1 MDNLILSAEEL
12 QATADIIN
20 NYAERQKEVMD
31 KFLRNVSNLGGEWR
45 DDETFYSLIQ
55 EIMKLK
61 SDIYV
66 KMDVVNVYA
75 NIFRQRAEA
84 IEQRP
89 KYGQSSGVS
98 LGGSS
103 AAVGSTNG
111 TSTLAQRRH
120 YSSADKIMQ
129 KSEFSTTQLHSDIC
143 QADGVGNVDGYVNTS
158 TNQTRINDLEYP
170 GQFLSPATGEPI
182 YAKRIAYR
190 GYGICTPN
198 AQNVCGADF
207 YYKDGTFCGSY
218 TGTSW
223 QSIFDL
229 NYSDTKN
236 FRK

>member
-1 MDNLILSAEEL
+1 MEDLVLNSETLRV
-12 QATADIIN
+12 TADIIN

-89 KYGQSSGVS
+89 KFGQSGSVS
-98 LGGSS
+98 LGSSSS
-103 AAVGSTNG
+103 AVDSTN
-111 TSTLAQRRH
+111 SASILAQRRQ
-120 YSSADKIMQ
+120 YSSVDKIMQ
-129 KSEFSTTQLHSDIC
+129 KSAFSTTQLHSDIC
-143 QADGVGNVDGYVNTS
+143 QADGVGNVAGYVNTS
-158 TNQTRINDLEYP
+158 TNQTRINELEYP

-229 NYSDTKN
+229 NYSDTKS

>member
-1 MDNLILSAEEL
+1 MSNLVLDATTL

-20 NYAERQKEVMD
+20 NYAERQKEVID

-45 DDETFYSLIQ
+45 DDETLYSLIQ

-75 NIFRQRAEA
+75 NIFRQRAEV

-103 AAVGSTNG
+103 AAVESVNS

-129 KSEFSTTQLHSDIC
+129 KSEFSEAQLHSDIC
-143 QADGVGNVDGYVNTS
+143 QADGVGNIDG
-158 TNQTRINDLEYP
+158 
-170 GQFLSPATGEPI
+170 
-182 YAKRIAYR
+182 
-190 GYGICTPN
+190 
-198 AQNVCGADF
+198 
-207 YYKDGTFCGSY
+207 
-218 TGTSW
+218 
-223 QSIFDL
+223 
-229 NYSDTKN
+229 
-236 FRK
+236 

>member
-1 MDNLILSAEEL
+1 MEDLDLNSETLRV
-12 QATADIIN
+12 TADIIN
-20 NYAERQKEVMD
+20 NYAEKQKEVMD
-31 KFLRNVSNLGGEWR
+31 KFLRNVSNLGGEWS

-61 SDIYV
+61 SDIYA

-103 AAVGSTNG
+103 AVVGSTN
-111 TSTLAQRRH
+111 SASALAQCRH
-120 YSSADKIMQ
+120 YGSDKIMQ
-129 KSEFSTTQLHSDIC
+129 KSELSITQLHSDIC
-143 QADGVGNVDGYVNTS
+143 NADGVGNVDGYVNMS

-207 YYKDGTFCGSY
+207 YYKDGKFCGSY

-223 QSIFDL
+223 QNIFDL
-229 NYSDTKN
+229 NYSDTSN